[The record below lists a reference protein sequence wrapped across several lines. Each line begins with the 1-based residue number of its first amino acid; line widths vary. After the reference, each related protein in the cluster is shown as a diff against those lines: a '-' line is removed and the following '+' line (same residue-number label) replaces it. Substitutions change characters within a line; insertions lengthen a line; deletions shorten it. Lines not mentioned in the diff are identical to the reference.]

1 VNPSL
6 AGKVALVTGSTS
18 GIGLAVA
25 EAFAAE
31 GCNVMMNGLGDP
43 STIDKLRDG
52 IARKA
57 GVEVAYHGADLARPA
72 EIAEL
77 VAAAEATL
85 GGVDILVNNAG
96 IQHVARVENFP
107 PEKWDA
113 IIAVNLSSSFH
124 TIRAALPAM
133 KLKGWGRIIN
143 IASTHG
149 LVASTHKV
157 AYVAAKHGLIG
168 LTKVMGIECADTGVT
183 CNAICPGFV
192 STPLALAQVETKA
205 KADNISMED
214 AGLLL
219 IGEKQPQVRFTT
231 VEQIAGLAVFLASD
245 TASNMQG
252 TALVS
257 DGGWTAQ

>member
-1 VNPSL
+1 MPL
-6 AGKVALVTGSTS
+6 KGKVALVTGSTS

-31 GCNVMMNGLGDP
+31 GCNVMMNGLGDARA
-43 STIDKLRDG
+43 IDELRDG

-57 GVEVAYHGADLARPA
+57 GVTVAYHDADLGKPA
-72 EIAEL
+72 AIAEL
-77 VAAAEATL
+77 VSAAQATL

-96 IQHVARVENFP
+96 IQHVARIESFP
-107 PEKWDA
+107 LEKWDA
-113 IIAVNLSSSFH
+113 IIAINLSSSFH

-133 KLKGWGRIIN
+133 KQKGWGRIIN

-192 STPLALAQVETKA
+192 STPLALAQIETKA
-205 KADNISMED
+205 KADNISMEQ
-214 AGLLL
+214 ASRLL
-219 IGEKQPQVRFTT
+219 IGEKQPQVQFTR

-245 TASNMQG
+245 VASNMQG
-252 TALVS
+252 AALVS